1 MTLSGRGDKDC
12 QEVADLLGEGGQGQ
26 GGQGQGGQEHSGF
39 ARDVAGAL
47 AGVADLSPVVRACA
61 AFHLWRSLDE
71 RPAHLSGLEA
81 AVLGARLAGL
91 GRASGQGDLTFLPQA
106 LTGFGGLSAGGAPER
121 RLAAWIQGAHRAV
134 LAALMTLDRL
144 AAWRQRGEAET
155 ADLSGRTPARLIATL
170 AAQPMLGAA
179 LAETETRASRAA
191 VLRNLDLLTARG
203 LVREVTGQGRFR
215 VWAAKL

>member
-1 MTLSGRGDKDC
+1 M
-12 QEVADLLGEGGQGQ
+12 
-26 GGQGQGGQEHSGF
+26 
-39 ARDVAGAL
+39 
-47 AGVADLSPVVRACA
+47 
-61 AFHLWRSLDE
+61 
-71 RPAHLSGLEA
+71 
-81 AVLGARLAGL
+81 LGARLAGL